1 MSTIDVITDTSVLVN
16 FLVVDQAELLARLPG
31 HRFVVTEHVR
41 TEITDHYQEQLQRLE
56 AAFAAGILEEIRVTD
71 LPEVQLFAQLTAIGL
86 GIGECSAIAVA
97 AHRQHAL
104 AIDDKRAVRKLK
116 AFGLQLTL
124 HSTESI
130 VLLLIQHAMLTI
142 AAADTMKREWEQTH
156 RFRLPFGSSTER
168 LSASP

>member
-1 MSTIDVITDTSVLVN
+1 MSTIVVITDTSVLVN
-16 FLVVDQAELLARLPG
+16 FLVLDQAELLARLPG

-41 TEITDHYQEQLQRLE
+41 AEITDHYQEQLQRLE
-56 AAFAAGILEEIRVTD
+56 AAFAAGILDEIRVTD
-71 LPEVQLFAQLTAIGL
+71 LPEVQLFAQLTATGL

-104 AIDDKRAVRKLK
+104 AIDDKRAVKKLK

-130 VLLLIQHAMLTI
+130 VVLLIQHSILTI
-142 AAADTMKREWEQTH
+142 AAADAMKLEWEQNH
-156 RFRLPFGSSTER
+156 RFRLPFGSFSER
-168 LSASP
+168 VSSAP